1 MSRKAEKSKRS
12 DMIARRSG
20 EENFK
25 YSYRRIEMP
34 MMHSQRPG
42 ENGIQDTL
50 FLMQTMVNRSFLNP
64 LIRRLAADATVHCD
78 PADKRCLSASL
89 LAFVQRSMRY
99 VRDPVG
105 VEALHDPIA
114 IAQEI
119 ARGGKPFGDC
129 DDFSLFLAT
138 LMKSVGLPASFK
150 AVGFNGGNLS
160 HVYVIGPYGCR
171 LDGTRD
177 FWNVRLGELMPE
189 TSMMVLQV

>member
-1 MSRKAEKSKRS
+1 
-12 DMIARRSG
+12 
-20 EENFK
+20 
-25 YSYRRIEMP
+25 MP
-34 MMHSQRPG
+34 VIHPQRGGPD
-42 ENGIQDTL
+42 GIRDTL
-50 FLMQTMVNRSFLNP
+50 ALMQSMVNRSFLNP
-64 LIRRLAADATVHCD
+64 LIRRLAADATRHCD

-89 LAFVQRSMRY
+89 LSFVQRSMRY

-138 LMKSVGLPASFK
+138 LMKSVGLPSSFK

-160 HVYVIGPYGCR
+160 HVYVVGPHNMK

-177 FWNVRLGELMPE
+177 LWNVRLGELMPE
-189 TSMMVLQV
+189 TSSLEMHV